1 MEMNALAAGG
11 YGQVRYTASY
21 SKNVE
26 TESVW
31 GEKRSMLP
39 DNGEERAA
47 QTMTTKNKTASEYY
61 YEMQGTTE
69 FAEPARP
76 KASTEVTDQEAV
88 NTQSLGIGFVLT
100 KGNMGYGMSAGLV
113 LDPDSEDTLVRVRVA
128 LGGGASKTYE
138 VNINEVDPRSAT
150 AIEMFAFCQY
160 RDACGEGV
168 NSTFGSWNALKTMI
182 DPTGGLEFDSLE
194 DAATKKMNWDSALAR
209 SSVSLEKRMTGE
221 TLSAADLL
229 QMLREAYNRTN
240 SEDEEKDWRTMSEE
254 EWEKLLDSVD
264 KQLETLREAAREDI
278 EKAKETEEMPDILDE
293 AELLTARS
301 RSYTTRGSYTDPET
315 GDTITTENHY
325 RAFITE
331 NGVTGEST
339 RYHSKKGATEGESWE
354 VPFEDE
360 ETYERAIA
368 LMDQIPE
375 EDETFFAVNER
386 FWKDFTAGEIDEKEF
401 LDYYNTLD
409 HGKFFIK
416 TDENGNNIFD
426 RDMMTSKYARYFSVP
441 LGQVFTLEEI
451 QHMWDSEI
459 QANQNKKLTTE
470 QMLSSDPMGTK
481 GSYRFAGESRIYD
494 FYDFLEEFERRYG
507 NKRKEA

>member
-1 MEMNALAAGG
+1 MATTGG
-11 YGQVRYTASY
+11 YGQVRYRASY
-21 SKNVE
+21 SKSFE
-26 TESVW
+26 TESIW
-31 GEKRSMLP
+31 SQKGSKLP
-39 DNGEERAA
+39 ENGEEGVE
-47 QTMTTKNKTASEYY
+47 QSMTAKSRTVSEYY
-61 YEMQGTTE
+61 YEMHGSSESKKPVCQNALNEATDLDSGITE
-69 FAEPARP
+69 P
-76 KASTEVTDQEAV
+76 
-88 NTQSLGIGFVLT
+88 LGFGFVLT
-100 KGNMGYGMSAGLV
+100 KNSMGYGMSAELV
-113 LDPDSEDTLVRVRVA
+113 NDPRSEETMVRVKVA
-128 LGGGASKTYE
+128 MGGGASKTYE

-150 AIEMFAFCQY
+150 AIEMFAYCQY

-168 NSTFGSWNALKTMI
+168 SGFFGSWNALKTMI

-194 DAATKKMNWDSALAR
+194 DVATKKMNWDSALAK
-209 SSVSLEKRMTGE
+209 SSVSMEKRMTGE

-240 SEDEEKDWRTMSEE
+240 SEDEEKDWQTMSDE
-254 EWEKLLDSVD
+254 EWDKLLGYVD
-264 KQLETLREAAREDI
+264 RQLEALREAAREDV
-278 EKAKETEEMPDILDE
+278 EKTKETEETPDILDE

-315 GDTITTENHY
+315 GETNTTENNY
-325 RAFITE
+325 RAFITKD
-331 NGVTGEST
+331 GIAGEKTKYISKNEET
-339 RYHSKKGATEGESWE
+339 RREVWE

-360 ETYERAIA
+360 ETFERAIA

-386 FWKDFTAGEIDEKEF
+386 FWKDFTAGEIDEEEF
-401 LDYYNTLD
+401 LDYYHTLD
-409 HGKFFIK
+409 HGKFFFN
-416 TDENGNNIFD
+416 TDENGNCTFD
-426 RDMMTSKYARYFSVP
+426 RDMMTSKYAGYFSAP
-441 LGQVFTLEEI
+441 LGKVYTLEEI
-451 QHMWDSEI
+451 QQMWNQEI

>member
-1 MEMNALAAGG
+1 MEMNALTAGG

-21 SKNVE
+21 TKKVE

-31 GEKRSMLP
+31 GKNKGLLP
-39 DNGEERAA
+39 DNGEEGAV
-47 QTMTTKNKTASEYY
+47 QSMTTRSKTASEYY

-69 FAEPARP
+69 FAETARY
-76 KASTEVTDQEAV
+76 KVSKEVTDQEAV
-88 NTQSLGIGFVLT
+88 KTESLGIGFVLT
-100 KGNMGYGMSAGLV
+100 KGNMGFGMSAGLV
-113 LDPDSEDTLVRVRVA
+113 LDPDSEDTLVRVKVA
-128 LGGGASKTYE
+128 MGGGASKTYE

-150 AIEMFAFCQY
+150 AIEMFAYCQY

-168 NSTFGSWNALKTMI
+168 SGFFGSWNALKTMI

-194 DAATKKMNWDSALAR
+194 DAATRKLNWDSALAK
-209 SSVSLEKRMTGE
+209 SSVSMEKRMTGE

-240 SEDEEKDWRTMSEE
+240 SEDEEKDWRTMSDE
-254 EWEKLLDSVD
+254 EWDKLLGSVD
-264 KQLETLREAAREDI
+264 RQLEALREAAREDI
-278 EKAKETEEMPDILDE
+278 EKAKETEETTSVLDDVD
-293 AELLTARS
+293 LLTARS
-301 RSYTTRGSYTDPET
+301 RSFTTRGSYTDPET
-315 GDTITTENHY
+315 GETNTTENNY
-325 RAFITE
+325 RAFITKD
-331 NGVTGEST
+331 GVAGEKTKYISKNEET
-339 RYHSKKGATEGESWE
+339 RREVWG

-507 NKRKEA
+507 NRRKGA